1 MSDSDR
7 QNDEQIEEKTPAEW
21 RDFDLDPRLRS
32 ALDGMSLARPTAVQ
46 ARAVPALLAG
56 GDWEITA
63 HPGSGKTLA
72 YLLPA
77 LQRLLANEPRE
88 NPYRQPR
95 PRLLVLAPTRELTA
109 QIFGV
114 ARSLIDATPLHA
126 ALITGGEDFGQQKKR
141 LKRNPE
147 IVVAT
152 PGRLLEHLEKE
163 STDLGH
169 LDILVLDEADRILD
183 MGFRDDVLAI
193 ARACNDD
200 RQSVMLSATLY
211 RKGLGGIRCELLN
224 RPRNIVV
231 NTVREKN
238 ESIEHRIVLA
248 DDLDH
253 KMRLAAALLTQRE
266 YGKALVFVNTRQH
279 AEVLANALRKLQK
292 QPSPFGGS
300 GSAPSPLRERA
311 GERVKNG
318 GLPPLPNPRLW
329 LPASPYLL
337 HPCSRLPGGER
348 AYTAP
353 SRENGLRV
361 ALLHGEIPHDERKRV
376 LKLLSEGRVQALVST
391 DVAARGLDIRG
402 VDLVV
407 NFDLPRSSDDYAHRS
422 GRTGRAG
429 NEGVTISLIG
439 PRDWNL
445 MLSIQRYLGLRFG
458 QDRIDGLEA
467 RFAGPKKRKK
477 SGKAVGRKKNK
488 KAKQRKR
495 EAASA
500 APKPKKRL
508 RDRKN
513 IGKRRKPST
522 KATDDPQT

>member
-1 MSDSDR
+1 MMSDSDR
-7 QNDEQIEEKTPAEW
+7 QNDEQTEKKTPAEW

-32 ALDGMSLARPTAVQ
+32 ALDALALARPTAVQ
-46 ARAVPALLAG
+46 AQAVPALLAG

-63 HPGSGKTLA
+63 HTGSGKTLA

-77 LQRLLANEPRE
+77 LQRLLASEPRE

-114 ARSLIDATPLHA
+114 ARSLIDATSLHA

-193 ARACNDD
+193 ARACNED

-211 RKGLGGIRCELLN
+211 RKGLGGIRRELLN

-253 KMRLAAALLTQRE
+253 KMRLATALLTQRE
-266 YGKALVFVNTRQH
+266 YGKALLFVNTRQH
-279 AEVLANALRKLQK
+279 AEVLAHALRKRQTK
-292 QPSPFGGS
+292 PRKKPSP
-300 GSAPSPLRERA
+300 RW
-311 GERVKNG
+311 GE
-318 GLPPLPNPRLW
+318 GL
-329 LPASPYLL
+329 
-337 HPCSRLPGGER
+337 GE
-348 AYTAP
+348 
-353 SRENGLRV
+353 GLRV

-376 LKLLSEGRVQALVST
+376 LKLFSEGRVQALVAT

-407 NFDLPRSSDDYAHRS
+407 NFDLPRSGDDYAHRS

-467 RFAGPKKRKK
+467 RFTGPKKRKK

-500 APKPKKRL
+500 VPKPKKRL

-522 KATDDPQT
+522 KATDDQQT